1 MSLFKSASHYSDQPG
16 YLTLPGA
23 GSDGA
28 ASRAAKRHAARCGLT
43 NLKGK
48 SAGSANL
55 IRKLHRRLRHRVQP
69 ITTTTEERMTPTN
82 HPSRRRSVSALLVA
96 ALAVAANLFAL
107 PVSAQ
112 DFPNKPIK
120 LVIPYPPGGAT
131 DVIGRIVALKLS
143 EALGQQVVVD
153 NRAGAA
159 GSIGAAAVAT
169 APADGYTLLMG
180 ALTSHSINAAL
191 QPNLPFDLVKDF
203 VPVGVVGQVP
213 LVFVVN
219 PKVPVKTLKE
229 LMAYA
234 KANPGVSFASSGNGS
249 PQHMAGEL
257 FKSMTKLDMLHVPYK
272 GSGPA
277 MNDLIGGQ
285 VQSMIETMPAA
296 LPHIKAGSLRPL
308 AIAMPTRS
316 ANLPDVP
323 TAAEAGLPDFI
334 VTSLFGVLTPAKTPP
349 ALVAKLTAALEKVLA
364 LPDTHTRMEAQGVIT
379 GYLNPPDSAKR
390 IKAEM
395 DKWTRVAKEANIKL
409 E

>member
-1 MSLFKSASHYSDQPG
+1 MTYQTMHSVRRAVRVILSAVAMLAATVMPVF
-16 YLTLPGA
+16 
-23 GSDGA
+23 GA
-28 ASRAAKRHAARCGLT
+28 A
-43 NLKGK
+43 
-48 SAGSANL
+48 
-55 IRKLHRRLRHRVQP
+55 
-69 ITTTTEERMTPTN
+69 
-82 HPSRRRSVSALLVA
+82 
-96 ALAVAANLFAL
+96 
-107 PVSAQ
+107 Q
-112 DFPNKPIK
+112 DYPNKPIK

-143 EALGQQVVVD
+143 EALGQQLIVD
-153 NRAGAA
+153 NRAGAT

-169 APADGYTLLMG
+169 APADGYTLLLG

-191 QPNLPFDLVKDF
+191 QPNLSFDLARDF

-219 PKVPVKTLKE
+219 PKLPVKTLKE
-229 LMAYA
+229 LMAYT
-234 KANPGVSFASSGNGS
+234 KEHPGVSYASSGNGS

-285 VQSMIETMPAA
+285 VQSMIETMPAS
-296 LPHIKAGSLRPL
+296 LQHIKAGSLRAL

-334 VTSLFGVLTPAKTPP
+334 VTSMFGLLAPAKTPP
-349 ALVAKLTAALEKVLA
+349 AIIAKLTSALEKVLA
-364 LPDTHTRMEAQGVIT
+364 LPDTHARMEAQGVIT
-379 GYLNPPDSAKR
+379 GYLNPADSAKR
-390 IKAEM
+390 IKAEI
-395 DKWTRVAKEANIKL
+395 DKWTKVAKDANIKL